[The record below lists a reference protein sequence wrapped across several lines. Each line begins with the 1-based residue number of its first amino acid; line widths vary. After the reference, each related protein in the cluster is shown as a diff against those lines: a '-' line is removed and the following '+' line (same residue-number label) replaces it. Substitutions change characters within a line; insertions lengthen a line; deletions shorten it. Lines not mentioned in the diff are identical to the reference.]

1 MFGSAILETAIG
13 LIFVYLLMGLILSA
27 VTELISSWLHWRA
40 KTLQEALHNL
50 LDASGG
56 GAGDDWVEKLFK
68 HPLVQGLSRPRG
80 AEEPALAA
88 EESAT
93 AHPERTPAYIPARIF
108 STALLDL
115 VRGPGDPAT
124 DLLQKVRATLE
135 TVPDMGTSASV
146 RQQMQTLIDR
156 FPATGRL
163 ARELSQLLAAPPE
176 AGLREAVQ
184 QVLANR
190 ATDPALQ
197 RLTEAWSQL
206 PVDLSGSQLEAKA
219 SALLGTVEK
228 IGNGKRD
235 LQQLIDFLP
244 AGASAAEC
252 KAAILALVESQD
264 LRALV
269 ETVEEKLSGTALGHS
284 LSALLRRAQGRLTGL
299 EQAVETWFNDSM
311 NQVSGWYRRKTQ
323 QVHIVLAVIL
333 TVGLNVDT
341 MVLIQALSTDT
352 DLRQALVVQAEATV
366 ENPPAQLAAPAPQTT
381 EATTI
386 ADTQARAQEVDELLD
401 QLDQLDLPVG
411 WLPAGSDDPVAAKQQ
426 RIFPPLPASSSGFE
440 GWAKRW
446 LAILWF
452 HFFGWVMTAA
462 AASLGAPFWFDLLKK
477 VISIRSNGQPPAETE
492 KKAA

>member
-56 GAGDDWVEKLFK
+56 GIGDDWVEKLLK

-80 AEEPALAA
+80 AEEPALAK

-146 RQQMQTLIDR
+146 RQQMQALIDR
-156 FPATGRL
+156 FPATGKL
-163 ARELSQLLAAPPE
+163 ARELSQLLAAPPA
-176 AGLREAVQ
+176 AGLRQAVQ

-190 ATDPALQ
+190 ATDPSLQ

-206 PVDLSGSQLEAKA
+206 PADLSPAQLKA
-219 SALLGTVEK
+219 RAAGLLDTVEK

-244 AGASAAEC
+244 AGAGAGPC

-269 ETVEEKLSGTALGHS
+269 ETVQEKLGGTALGHS

-333 TVGLNVDT
+333 TVGLNVDS

-352 DLRQALVVQAEATV
+352 DLRQALVVQAEAAV
-366 ENPPAQLAAPAPQTT
+366 ENPPAQLAPASPEGTEPSAPPSK
-381 EATTI
+381 EA
-386 ADTQARAQEVDELLD
+386 EVEELLD

-426 RIFPPLPASSSGFE
+426 RIFPPLPASSSGFG
-440 GWAKRW
+440 GWAKQW

-452 HFFGWVMTAA
+452 HFFGWAMTAA